1 MRMHRTGRPQSTE
14 PPVLLVKWYDVTKW
28 LLERVDSF
36 PKNQRFVFGQRI
48 ADRALNILEALV
60 EAAYSPRKA
69 DLLAGVNRDIEVMRW
84 LVRMATD
91 RKILTPRQYEYCC
104 LSLAECGRMVGG
116 WAKQAATKERNGDAP
131 RETSL

>member
-1 MRMHRTGRPQSTE
+1 MRRSGRGHCDE
-14 PPVLLVKWYDVTKW
+14 PPILLVKWYDVTRW

-36 PKNQRFVFGQRI
+36 PKNQRFIFGQRL
-48 ADRALNILEALV
+48 ADRALNILEVLV

-69 DLLAGVNRDIEVMRW
+69 NLLARANRDIEVLRW

-91 RKILTPRQYEYCC
+91 RKVLTPRKYEYCC

-116 WAKQAATKERNGDAP
+116 WRKQAVTKERTGDAP
-131 RETSL
+131 GETPL